1 MASLLLVV
9 IYIAFIGLG
18 LPDSLLGAAWPV
30 AHVDLGVAVPLAGI
44 VSIVSAGGTVLSSLL
59 SERMIRRFGTGA
71 VTAVSVLMTSL
82 ALMGMGFVR
91 EFWVILLLAV
101 PLGLGA
107 GTVDAAL
114 NNFVALHYK
123 ANHMNWL
130 HCFWGVG
137 ATAGPM
143 IMSLYLTK
151 NFWHGAYRTVSLT
164 LLGIVGIL
172 VCSLPLWKRIGQ
184 KAAASGEGGVHAEI
198 LPRRVLLRRP
208 GAAFMCIAFFT
219 YCAAEYA
226 TGLWA
231 STFFVNVKGIAP
243 DIAASWA
250 SMFFLG
256 ITAGRLLSGFA
267 ALKLSDRMLVRIGEG
282 MILFGVL
289 ILLLPLPNT
298 LLIAGLL
305 LIGLGCAPIFPS
317 LLDDTPQLFGAQHS
331 QGMMGLQLASAYA
344 GGTLMAPLFGWIS
357 PFIGLSA
364 WPWYLLA
371 IFAIM
376 IVATERT
383 QWEVAKAGAIK
394 DEIPETCPSLA
405 LRRGRKHNGRNNKAD
420 RRKHGY

>member
-30 AHVDLGVAVPLAGI
+30 AHIDLGAEVTLAGI
-44 VSIVSAGGTVLSSLL
+44 VSIVTAGGTVLSSLL
-59 SERMIRRFGTGA
+59 SERLIRRFGTGV
-71 VTAVSVLMTSL
+71 VTAASVFMTSL
-82 ALMGMGFVR
+82 ALMGMGFVQQ
-91 EFWVILLLAV
+91 FWVVLVLAV

-123 ANHMNWL
+123 ATHMNWL

-164 LLGIVGIL
+164 LLGIAGIL
-172 VCSLPLWKRIGQ
+172 ACSLPLWKRMNQRIDIVD
-184 KAAASGEGGVHAEI
+184 GGKKTEI
-198 LPRRVLLRRP
+198 LPRKVLLRRP
-208 GAAFMCIAFFT
+208 GAVFMCIAFFA

-231 STFFVNVKGIAP
+231 STYFVSVKGIAP
-243 DIAASWA
+243 DTAASWA

-256 ITAGRLLSGFA
+256 ITAGRFLSGFA
-267 ALKLSDRMLVRIGEG
+267 ALKLSDRALVRIGEG
-282 MILFGVL
+282 MMLVGIL
-289 ILLLPLPNT
+289 ILLLPVPNA

-305 LIGLGCAPIFPS
+305 LVGLGCAPIFPS
-317 LLDDTPQLFGAQHS
+317 LLDDTPRLFGAKHS

-344 GGTLMAPLFGWIS
+344 GGTLMAPMFGWIS
-357 PFIGLSA
+357 PYIGLGA

-371 IFAIM
+371 IFALLV
-376 IVATERT
+376 VATERT
-383 QWEVAKAGAIK
+383 QWEVEKAGAIRNEEPAK
-394 DEIPETCPSLA
+394 APSA
-405 LRRGRKHNGRNNKAD
+405 SPVEEGNA
-420 RRKHGY
+420 

>member
-30 AHVDLGVAVPLAGI
+30 AHIDLGAAVPLAGI
-44 VSIVSAGGTVLSSLL
+44 VSIVSAGGTVISSLV
-59 SERMIRRFGTGA
+59 SERMIRRFGTGM
-71 VTAVSVLMTSL
+71 VTAVSVLLTSL

-91 EFWVILLLAV
+91 EFWVVLVLAV
-101 PLGLGA
+101 PLGIGA

-123 ANHMNWL
+123 ATHMNWL

-143 IMSLYLTK
+143 IMSLYLSM
-151 NFWHGAYRTVSLT
+151 NFWHGAYRTVSLA
-164 LLGIVGIL
+164 LLGIACLIA
-172 VCSLPLWKRIGQ
+172 CSLPLWKRVGQ
-184 KAAASGEGGVHAEI
+184 KIAAAVDKSHEI
-198 LPRRVLLRRP
+198 VLRRVLLRRP

-231 STFFVNVKGIAP
+231 STYFVNVKGVAP

-267 ALKLSDRMLVRIGEG
+267 AMKLSDQTLVRIGEG

-317 LLDDTPQLFGAQHS
+317 LLDDTPKLFGAQHS

-344 GGTLMAPLFGWIS
+344 GGTLMAPMFGWIS
-357 PFIGLSA
+357 PVIGLSA

-371 IFAIM
+371 IFVLM
-376 IVATERT
+376 IFATERT
-383 QWEVAKAGAIK
+383 QWEAAKAGAM
-394 DEIPETCPSLA
+394 ERMPEPDGAAFACPA
-405 LRRGRKHNGRNNKAD
+405 EGEEA
-420 RRKHGY
+420 

>member
-30 AHVDLGVAVPLAGI
+30 AHIDLGAAVPLAGI

-59 SERMIRRFGTGA
+59 SERMIRRFGTGV

-82 ALMGMGFVR
+82 ALMGMGFVQQ
-91 EFWVILLLAV
+91 FWVVLVLAI

-123 ANHMNWL
+123 ATHMNWL

-143 IMSLYLTK
+143 IMSLYLAQ

-164 LLGIVGIL
+164 LLGIAGIL
-172 VCSLPLWKRIGQ
+172 ACSLPLWKHMGH
-184 KAAASGEGGVHAEI
+184 KLNTVTEGKHTEI
-198 LPRRVLLRRP
+198 VPRRVLLRRP
-208 GAAFMCIAFFT
+208 GAVFMCIAFFT

-231 STFFVNVKGIAP
+231 STYFVNVKGIAP

-256 ITAGRLLSGFA
+256 ITAGRFLSGFA
-267 ALKLSDRMLVRIGEG
+267 ALRLSDRALVRIGEG
-282 MILFGVL
+282 MILVGVL
-289 ILLLPLPNT
+289 ILLLPVPNA

-344 GGTLMAPLFGWIS
+344 GGTLMAPMFGWIS
-357 PFIGLSA
+357 PVIGLGA

-371 IFAIM
+371 IFVLM

-383 QWEVAKAGAIK
+383 QWEVAKTRKIK
-394 DEIPETCPSLA
+394 DEDPAGAPFAGPAEGEEA
-405 LRRGRKHNGRNNKAD
+405 
-420 RRKHGY
+420 

>member
-30 AHVDLGVAVPLAGI
+30 AHIDLGVPVPLAGI
-44 VSIVSAGGTVLSSLL
+44 VSIVSAGGTVISSLL
-59 SERMIRRFGTGA
+59 SERMIRRFGTGV
-71 VTAVSVLMTSL
+71 VTAASVLMTSL

-91 EFWVILLLAV
+91 EFWVVLLLAV
-101 PLGLGA
+101 PLGIGA

-123 ANHMNWL
+123 ATHMNWL

-137 ATAGPM
+137 ATGGPM
-143 IMSLYLTK
+143 IMSLFLARE
-151 NFWHGAYRTVSLT
+151 FWHGAYRTISLT
-164 LLGIVGIL
+164 LFGIACLIA
-172 VCSLPLWKRIGQ
+172 CSLPLWKRIGQ
-184 KAAASGEGGVHAEI
+184 KIAAASEGGHTDIV
-198 LPRRVLLRRP
+198 PRRVLLKRP

-231 STFFVNVKGIAP
+231 STYFVNVKGVAP

-256 ITAGRLLSGFA
+256 ITVGRFLSGFA
-267 ALKLSDRMLVRIGEG
+267 AMKLSDQTLVRIGEG
-282 MILFGVL
+282 MILFG
-289 ILLLPLPNT
+289 ILMMLLPLPNA

-305 LIGLGCAPIFPS
+305 LIGLGCAPIFPA
-317 LLDDTPQLFGAQHS
+317 LLDETPQLFGARHS

-344 GGTLMAPLFGWIS
+344 GGTLMAPMFGWIS
-357 PFIGLSA
+357 PVIGLAA

-371 IFAIM
+371 IFALM
-376 IVATERT
+376 IFATERT
-383 QWEVAKAGAIK
+383 HWEVAKAETMEQSEVDSAF
-394 DEIPETCPSLA
+394 TCPE
-405 LRRGRKHNGRNNKAD
+405 AD
-420 RRKHGY
+420 EA